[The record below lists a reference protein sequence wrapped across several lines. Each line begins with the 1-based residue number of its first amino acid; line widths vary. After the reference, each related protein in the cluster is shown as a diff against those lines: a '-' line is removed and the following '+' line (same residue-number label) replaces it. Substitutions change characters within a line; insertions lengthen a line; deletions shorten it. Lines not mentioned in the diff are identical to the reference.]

1 MANFVVIPLSKD
13 TTQLSKI
20 ISDKYGNDA
29 YSLENGDTLV
39 SYTGTSKQL
48 SDELGITDGVNGNA
62 LVLNFSG
69 YWGRAVPDVWEWI
82 NEHSK

>member
-48 SDELGITDGVNGNA
+48 SDELGITEGVNGNA

-69 YWGRAVPDVWEWI
+69 
-82 NEHSK
+82 NTSKIV